1 MKIASLLLSFFS
13 LCLTGCFDDTTDIQQ
28 FMADVKTNS
37 RAGIAPL
44 PPVKAFEHLP
54 YTSSDLRSPFS
65 LPSPDAFNQQ
75 SVHQPGC
82 IQLDNQREKQAL
94 EQFAVDNLKMRGTL
108 GHADQLWALIEA
120 SDQSLHRISIN
131 DRLGLFHGKVI
142 AVKPDY
148 IEITEFIPDGSGCT
162 VQRNSKLQL
171 LDASTDATETN

>member
-1 MKIASLLLSFFS
+1 MTWTPVVLIVSLITLA
-13 LCLTGCFDDTTDIQQ
+13 GCFDDTTDIQQ
-28 FMADVKTNS
+28 FMADVKANS
-37 RAGIAPL
+37 NAKIPPL

-54 YTSSDLRSPFS
+54 YTSSELRSPFS
-65 LPSPDAFNQQ
+65 VPSPEAYNQQ
-75 SVHQPGC
+75 PLHQPGC

-94 EQFAVDNLKMRGTL
+94 EQYAIDNLKMRGTL

-120 SDQSLHRISIN
+120 SDQSMHRISIN

-171 LDASTDATETN
+171 LEASIDAAETN

>member
-1 MKIASLLLSFFS
+1 MKLVSLFLLLCA
-13 LCLTGCFDDTTDIQQ
+13 LCLTGCFDDTTDIEQ
-28 FMADVKTNS
+28 FMADVKVSTS
-37 RAGIAPL
+37 AKIPPL

-65 LPSPDAFNQQ
+65 LPSPEAYNQLP
-75 SVHQPGC
+75 VHQPGC
-82 IQLDNQREKQAL
+82 IQPDNQREKHAL

-171 LDASTDATETN
+171 LNASADATETN

>member
-1 MKIASLLLSFFS
+1 MKKAAFMLVVVTI
-13 LCLTGCFDDTTDIQQ
+13 LTGCFDDTTDIRQ
-28 FMADVKTNS
+28 FMAEVQANTSAN
-37 RAGIAPL
+37 IPPL
-44 PPVKAFEHLP
+44 PPIKDFEHLP

-65 LPSPDAFNQQ
+65 LPSPQMYNRQP
-75 SVHQPGC
+75 VHQPGC
-82 IQLDNQREKQAL
+82 VQPDSQREKQAL
-94 EQFAVDNLKMRGTL
+94 EQYAIDNLKMRGTL

-120 SDQSLHRISIN
+120 SDQSMHRIGVN

-171 LDASTDATETN
+171 LDASADAVETN

>member
-1 MKIASLLLSFFS
+1 MKRAPLPLFVALLILS
-13 LCLTGCFDDTTDIQQ
+13 GCFDDTADIQQ
-28 FMADVKTNS
+28 FMADAKANS
-37 RAGIAPL
+37 SARIPPL

-54 YTSSDLRSPFS
+54 YTSSELRSPFS
-65 LPSPDAFNQQ
+65 LPSPEAYNQLP
-75 SVHQPGC
+75 VHQPGC

-94 EQFAVDNLKMRGTL
+94 EQYAVDNLKMRGTL

-120 SDQSLHRISIN
+120 SDQSMHRITIN

-171 LDASTDATETN
+171 LDASADATETN

>member
-1 MKIASLLLSFFS
+1 MKLSPLPLLVTL
-13 LCLTGCFDDTTDIQQ
+13 LTLAGCFDDTADIQQ
-28 FMADVKTNS
+28 FMAEVKANS
-37 RAGIAPL
+37 SANIPPL

-54 YTSSDLRSPFS
+54 YTSAELRSPFS
-65 LPSPDAFNQQ
+65 LPSPEAYNQLP
-75 SVHQPGC
+75 VHQPGC
-82 IQLDNQREKQAL
+82 IQLDNKREKQAL
-94 EQFAVDNLKMRGTL
+94 EQYAIDNLKMRGTL

-171 LDASTDATETN
+171 LEASADATETN

>member
-1 MKIASLLLSFFS
+1 MKRAPLPLFITLMI
-13 LCLTGCFDDTTDIQQ
+13 LTGCFDDTADIQQ
-28 FMADVKTNS
+28 FMADVKANS
-37 RAGIAPL
+37 SARIPPL

-54 YTSSDLRSPFS
+54 YTSSELRSPFS
-65 LPSPDAFNQQ
+65 LPSPEAYNQLP
-75 SVHQPGC
+75 VHQPGC

-94 EQFAVDNLKMRGTL
+94 EQYAVDNLKMRGTL

-120 SDQSLHRISIN
+120 SDQSMHRITIN

-171 LDASTDATETN
+171 LDASADATETN

>member
-1 MKIASLLLSFFS
+1 MKQTPVVLILALLM
-13 LCLTGCFDDTTDIQQ
+13 LTGCFDDTTDIQQ
-28 FMADVKTNS
+28 FMADVKANS
-37 RAGIAPL
+37 NAQIPPL

-54 YTSSDLRSPFS
+54 YTSSELRSPFS
-65 LPSPDAFNQQ
+65 QPSPEVYNQQ
-75 SVHQPGC
+75 PVHQPGC
-82 IQLDNQREKQAL
+82 IQPDNQREKQVL
-94 EQFAVDNLKMRGTL
+94 EQYAIDNLKMRGTL

-120 SDQSLHRISIN
+120 SDQSMHRISIN

-171 LDASTDATETN
+171 LEASIDAAETN

>member
-1 MKIASLLLSFFS
+1 MTWTPVVLMVALIT
-13 LCLTGCFDDTTDIQQ
+13 LTGCFDDTTDIQQ
-28 FMADVKTNS
+28 FMADVKANS
-37 RAGIAPL
+37 SAKIPPL

-54 YTSSDLRSPFS
+54 YTSSELRSPFS
-65 LPSPDAFNQQ
+65 VPSPEAYNQQ
-75 SVHQPGC
+75 PMHQPGC

-94 EQFAVDNLKMRGTL
+94 EQYAIDNLKMRGTL

-120 SDQSLHRISIN
+120 SDQSMHRISVN

-171 LDASTDATETN
+171 LEASVDAAETN

>member
-1 MKIASLLLSFFS
+1 MKQTPVALVIAWIALS
-13 LCLTGCFDDTTDIQQ
+13 GCFDDTTDIQQ
-28 FMADVKTNS
+28 FMADVKANS
-37 RAGIAPL
+37 NAKIPPL

-54 YTSSDLRSPFS
+54 YTSSELRSPFS
-65 LPSPDAFNQQ
+65 LPSPEAYNQQ
-75 SVHQPGC
+75 PLHQPGC

-94 EQFAVDNLKMRGTL
+94 EQYAIDNLKMRGTL

-120 SDQSLHRISIN
+120 SDQSMHRISIN

-171 LDASTDATETN
+171 LDASVDAAETN

>member
-1 MKIASLLLSFFS
+1 MTWTPVVLIVSLITLA
-13 LCLTGCFDDTTDIQQ
+13 GCFDDTTDIQQ
-28 FMADVKTNS
+28 FMADVKANS
-37 RAGIAPL
+37 NAKIPPL

-54 YTSSDLRSPFS
+54 YTSSELRSPFS
-65 LPSPDAFNQQ
+65 VPSLEAYNQQ
-75 SVHQPGC
+75 PLHQPGC

-94 EQFAVDNLKMRGTL
+94 EQYAIDNLKMRGTL

-120 SDQSLHRISIN
+120 SDQSMHRISIN

-171 LDASTDATETN
+171 LEASIDAAETN

>member
-1 MKIASLLLSFFS
+1 MTWTPVVLMVALIT
-13 LCLTGCFDDTTDIQQ
+13 LTGCFDDTTDIQQ
-28 FMADVKTNS
+28 FMADVKANS
-37 RAGIAPL
+37 SAKIPPL

-54 YTSSDLRSPFS
+54 YTSSELRSPFS
-65 LPSPDAFNQQ
+65 VPSPEAYNQQ
-75 SVHQPGC
+75 PIHQPGC

-94 EQFAVDNLKMRGTL
+94 EQYAIDNLKMRGTL

-120 SDQSLHRISIN
+120 SDQSMHRISVN

-171 LDASTDATETN
+171 LEASVDAAETN